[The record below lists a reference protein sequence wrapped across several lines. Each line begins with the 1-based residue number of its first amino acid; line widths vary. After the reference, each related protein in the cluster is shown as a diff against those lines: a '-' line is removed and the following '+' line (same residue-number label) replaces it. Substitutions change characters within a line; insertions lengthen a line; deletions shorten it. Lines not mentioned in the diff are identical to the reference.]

1 MSSAATEA
9 GAVLLAGL
17 VGLAVGS
24 FLNVVITRLPR
35 GESPLQGRSRCPQCD
50 TPIRWRDTLPLVSYL
65 LLRGRCRACG
75 GPIPWRYPAV
85 ELVSGLLAA
94 ALWVK
99 FPASPLLLAYGP
111 FAAALVTL
119 SFLDLE
125 HFWLPDVLTLPL
137 TGLGLVL
144 SLILPHLRWY
154 EAFLGALLGGGVFY
168 GVAWG
173 YYRLTGREGLGL
185 GDAKLLALI
194 GAFLGVQALPGVVLL
209 SALMGAGV
217 GAVLIWRER
226 AGRLTPIP
234 YGPFLALAALL
245 HLFLADSPL
254 VPQALWR

>member
-1 MSSAATEA
+1 M

-35 GESPLQGRSRCPQCD
+35 GESPFRGRSRCPQCH
-50 TPIRWRDTLPLVSYL
+50 TPLQWRDNLPLLSYL

-75 GPIPWRYPAV
+75 APIPWRYPAV
-85 ELVSGLLAA
+85 ELVCGLLFA
-94 ALWVK
+94 ALWLK
-99 FPASPLLLAYGP
+99 FPESPRLLAYAP
-111 FAAALVTL
+111 FGAALVAL

-137 TGLGLVL
+137 TALGLGL

-154 EAFLGALLGGGVFY
+154 EAFSGAFFGGGAFY
-168 GVAWG
+168 VVAWG

-194 GAFLGVQALPGVVLL
+194 GAFLGVRALPWVVLV
-209 SALMGAGV
+209 SALMGAVV
-217 GAVLIWRER
+217 GAVLIWREK

-234 YGPFLALAALL
+234 YGPFLAAAALFY
-245 HLFLADSPL
+245 LFLADSPV
-254 VPQALWR
+254 VPEILWP